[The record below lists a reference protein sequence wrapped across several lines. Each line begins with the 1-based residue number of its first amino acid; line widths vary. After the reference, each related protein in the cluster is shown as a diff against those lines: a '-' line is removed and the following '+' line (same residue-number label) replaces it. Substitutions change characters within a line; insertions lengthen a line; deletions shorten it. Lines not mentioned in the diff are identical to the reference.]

1 MRCVGPSA
9 KSRGICGGGGLPPLP
24 PPLPN
29 GDCVGV
35 ALMAGLGR
43 ITDLRGG
50 FDEGVDPA
58 AKSLAPGS

>member
-1 MRCVGPSA
+1 
-9 KSRGICGGGGLPPLP
+9 
-24 PPLPN
+24 
-29 GDCVGV
+29 
-35 ALMAGLGR
+35 MAGLGR